1 MSEQHAIID
10 ANALASWLARQGGDV
25 RWTVDGEAS
34 LEAQLDL
41 PCTGSDLGDAV
52 RKHGGELLVLVS
64 HHGSVA
70 TVEGNAT
77 DPNRL
82 AVKDEHGRRVFQLA
96 WKSDPTRP
104 WVVAEDIDVD
114 PAVAAAR

>member
-1 MSEQHAIID
+1 MLEQHAIID
-10 ANALASWLARQGGDV
+10 ANTLASWLAREGGDV

-52 RKHGGELLVLVS
+52 RKHGGELLVLMP
-64 HHGSVA
+64 HHGSVVPA
-70 TVEGNAT
+70 GADAM
-77 DPNRL
+77 DPSRL
-82 AVKDEHGRRVFQLA
+82 AVKDQYGRRVFQLA
-96 WKSDPTRP
+96 WKSDPARP

-114 PAVAAAR
+114 SAVAASR

>member
-1 MSEQHAIID
+1 MLEQHAIID
-10 ANALASWLARQGGDV
+10 ANALASWLAREGDDV

-52 RKHGGELLVLVS
+52 RKHGGELLVLVP
-64 HHGSVA
+64 HPG
-70 TVEGNAT
+70 EENAT

-82 AVKDEHGRRVFQLA
+82 AVRDQHGRRVFQLA
-96 WKSDPTRP
+96 WKTDPTRP
-104 WVVAEDIDVD
+104 WVVAEDIDID
-114 PAVAAAR
+114 SAVAASR